1 MLADLA
7 AGPPRLVTDD
17 SKALRLS
24 GGDELRYRGV
34 CVMIDVFVDFAV
46 NTVHYVPDCVVIYQ
60 GLNDLPLHLM
70 DDYAFDYSHGRRN
83 LGEVMHVIKR
93 GYWLPKLPWWHSY
106 EFAKDR
112 LVGTGNVRNEVI
124 ERIETRKPDYSRAY
138 RPLIAEEGG
147 AAASPYSLPRPRH
160 KSDPRLLRIP

>member
-1 MLADLA
+1 MNC
-7 AGPPRLVTDD
+7 GI
-17 SKALRLS
+17 
-24 GGDELRYRGV
+24 GGWT
-34 CVMIDVFVDFAV
+34 MIDVFVDFAV

-138 RPLIAEEGG
+138 RPLIAEE
-147 AAASPYSLPRPRH
+147 AALRH
-160 KSDPRLLRIP
+160 LLILCRAHGISVILGSYVFS